1 MIGLCLECP
10 EIGLGVTPKNVGN
23 AIAIYGS
30 IWLLWLVI
38 NRIISEELVFMDT
51 ICNFCQVRRA
61 LRLLEFQAVP
71 DLRACVARSAPRDAG
86 KRW

>member
-10 EIGLGVTPKNVGN
+10 DDRVGISIANVGN
-23 AIAIYGS
+23 VIAIYGS
-30 IWLLWLVI
+30 IWLLWLLI

-61 LRLLEFQAVP
+61 LRLLEFQATP

-86 KRW
+86 KR